1 MAAFNFPNS
10 PSTNDLHTENNVTW
24 KWDGTMWNRVS
35 DVGTTLTQ
43 LNVTGVSTFAGAVNV
58 GGVLTYEDVKNV
70 DSVGIITAR
79 AGIDLTGGNI
89 TLDDS
94 SGVTADRIV
103 LGNGSDFHI
112 YHPGTDSM
120 IDNNTGNLILRC
132 NVNADVGGNIKLQP
146 KAGEEGIVV
155 IHDGS
160 VELYHNNSKKVE
172 TTNTGV
178 TVTGTVAAT
187 SYTGDGSNLTGI
199 TQVGG
204 ATTVGFDDNKPIYFG
219 SQDDYKMYWNG
230 TRMYLEPTSS
240 STTQIL
246 EIKSNDQMYINSK
259 DQGLFLMSG
268 NQNVID
274 IYGGVGG
281 GVYFKHNN
289 SQKLKLEGGNW
300 TYLNGAT
307 VTHAGDVFIP
317 DKIVHTGDTNTAI
330 RFPSAD
336 TFSVETAGSERV
348 RITSAGYMGINTNSP
363 VRPLHIVGN
372 DGSSG
377 ATSGNSDTT
386 LVLENAGTNGSM
398 IEFMNA
404 NNGAGHL
411 MFTDSD
417 ASNRGRISYH
427 HNGDYFRVDTAG
439 SERLR
444 IDSSGRL
451 LVGHTSTVDTST
463 YNSKIQ
469 VMATDATASITVG
482 RFGDNASST
491 SINFSK
497 SRAASIGSHSSGD
510 LHNND
515 PIGSIFWWGS
525 DGGDYEE
532 AARITA
538 EADAAFTTSSTP
550 GALTFHTTAPNA
562 TTATEVL
569 RITSGGHLYHT
580 GGGNGRRYSFAGDGS
595 SHYIKHDTT
604 LNGIILN
611 GYGGITFETNGTNE
625 RLRIASN
632 GNIGIGNRTSNP
644 NSLLHVH
651 TASGDAV
658 TRIEGGADAWLILTS
673 HGGDSQIRFGDA
685 SSDSAG
691 QIRWDHGT
699 DNLFF
704 EKGGSQRGKI
714 ASDGSTTWG
723 PSGAGA
729 SNMQWTKDTNQ
740 IPHFFWGQSGG
751 AQPSDGCV
759 VIGSPQTD
767 ICSQRVGTILF
778 GSTTSGGSGNTGLKA
793 GINCVTNASPGSDF
807 NAGGNLIFQT
817 KPNNSTIV
825 ERFRIDS
832 NGHLIPATNNAYDL
846 GSTAKGWRN
855 VYTNDLNLS
864 NLPSP
869 GNDSAG
875 NPHTRPGNDVDGTN
889 GSWTI
894 QEGKDD
900 LYIINRVNGK
910 KYKFNLTEVS

>member
-1 MAAFNFPNS
+1 
-10 PSTNDLHTENNVTW
+10 
-24 KWDGTMWNRVS
+24 
-35 DVGTTLTQ
+35 
-43 LNVTGVSTFAGAVNV
+43 
-58 GGVLTYEDVKNV
+58 
-70 DSVGIITAR
+70 
-79 AGIDLTGGNI
+79 
-89 TLDDS
+89 
-94 SGVTADRIV
+94 
-103 LGNGSDFHI
+103 
-112 YHPGTDSM
+112 
-120 IDNNTGNLILRC
+120 
-132 NVNADVGGNIKLQP
+132 
-146 KAGEEGIVV
+146 
-155 IHDGS
+155 
-160 VELYHNNSKKVE
+160 
-172 TTNTGV
+172 
-178 TVTGTVAAT
+178 
-187 SYTGDGSNLTGI
+187 
-199 TQVGG
+199 
-204 ATTVGFDDNKPIYFG
+204 TTVGFDDNKPIYFG

-569 RITSGGHLYHT
+569 RITSGGHVYHT

-595 SHYIKHDTT
+595 SHYMKHDTT

-611 GYGGITFETNGTNE
+611 GYGGI
-625 RLRIASN
+625 
-632 GNIGIGNRTSNP
+632 
-644 NSLLHVH
+644 
-651 TASGDAV
+651 
-658 TRIEGGADAWLILTS
+658 
-673 HGGDSQIRFGDA
+673 
-685 SSDSAG
+685 
-691 QIRWDHGT
+691 
-699 DNLFF
+699 
-704 EKGGSQRGKI
+704 
-714 ASDGSTTWG
+714 
-723 PSGAGA
+723 
-729 SNMQWTKDTNQ
+729 
-740 IPHFFWGQSGG
+740 
-751 AQPSDGCV
+751 
-759 VIGSPQTD
+759 
-767 ICSQRVGTILF
+767 
-778 GSTTSGGSGNTGLKA
+778 
-793 GINCVTNASPGSDF
+793 
-807 NAGGNLIFQT
+807 
-817 KPNNSTIV
+817 
-825 ERFRIDS
+825 
-832 NGHLIPATNNAYDL
+832 
-846 GSTAKGWRN
+846 
-855 VYTNDLNLS
+855 
-864 NLPSP
+864 
-869 GNDSAG
+869 
-875 NPHTRPGNDVDGTN
+875 
-889 GSWTI
+889 
-894 QEGKDD
+894 
-900 LYIINRVNGK
+900 
-910 KYKFNLTEVS
+910 